1 MRRRELLLRGFF
13 IALLTVA
20 TGAKLLD
27 MAGFYDIVNA
37 YRMLPEVLVP
47 VAAWLLTLGEL
58 ALAIWLVSGWEPRA
72 AALAVMALHLLYL
85 AWLLM
90 ALGRGLEIATCGCFG
105 VYFARPLTW
114 IAIVEDCVLLG
125 LSYLLWR
132 FSSSIRKATLGQ
144 RRRLIDRGKDATHTK
159 LKSEPRSDQAQQGAD
174 L

>member
-1 MRRRELLLRGFF
+1 MRRRELLLRWFF

-20 TGAKLLD
+20 SGGKLLD

-37 YRMLPEVLVP
+37 YRMLPEASVP
-47 VAAWLLTLGEL
+47 VTAWLMTLWEL

-72 AALAVMALHLLYL
+72 AALAVMAVHLLYL

-90 ALGRGLEIATCGCFG
+90 ALGRGLEIANCGCFG

-114 IAIVEDCVLLG
+114 IAMVEDLVLLG

-132 FSSSIRKATLGQ
+132 FSSSTSEDTIGQ
-144 RRRLIDRGKDATHTK
+144 RRRFMVPGKDATHTK
-159 LKSEPRSDQAQQGAD
+159 PGEPRSEQAQKGAE